1 VIAPSGHIGS
11 EPRRIAGEP
20 LALVIAVLLLWTW
33 GRATWLM
40 HDTPMVRPLIG
51 HVGLPEERTP
61 DSVRSLPSATS
72 LTGSGIVRAAVMPR
86 LSARSGTGS
95 AFDRPGGT
103 AGALPDKW
111 LRLAALGGRWSFNTS
126 AAAGGWRA
134 GVARAGYRDVNLDN
148 STTSLWDSRFAN
160 SLAVASTALPPTR
173 ASRRWSAS
181 AWLLARPGSE
191 TTGALIPHYGASQAG
206 ALVEYRLGPN
216 ASPRAYL
223 RASRALVDGGEA
235 EIATGVGFDIPG
247 LPVTGHVERR
257 FAVNAAGRNAMAV
270 FVSGGFAAGDP
281 SQLALEGFGQAG
293 IVGLRRRTPFA
304 DATVVARRR
313 IVESGPLS
321 VSAGAGGWT
330 GAQPGAT
337 RVDIGPRLE
346 ASFDDGL
353 HGRLS
358 LDWRERVGGRAEPGS
373 GPAMTLSLSF

>member
-1 VIAPSGHIGS
+1 MIAPSRHIGS

-33 GRATWLM
+33 GRVTWLM
-40 HDTPMVRPLIG
+40 LDAPIVRPSIG
-51 HVGLPEERTP
+51 HIGLPEERARDT
-61 DSVRSLPSATS
+61 VRSSPSVTNP
-72 LTGSGIVRAAVMPR
+72 TGPAIVRAAAMHGLP
-86 LSARSGTGS
+86 ARSGTGN

-103 AGALPDKW
+103 AGAPLDKW
-111 LRLAALGGRWSFNTS
+111 LRLAALGGRWSFNAPAS
-126 AAAGGWRA
+126 AAGGWRA
-134 GVARAGYRDVNLDN
+134 GYRDANLDN

-160 SLAVASTALPPTR
+160 SLAVASTDLPPTR

-181 AWLLARPGSE
+181 TWLLARPGSE
-191 TTGALIPHYGASQAG
+191 TTPAGLIPRYGASQAG
-206 ALVEYRLGPN
+206 ALFEYRLG
-216 ASPRAYL
+216 ADAAPRAYL

-235 EIATGVGFDIPG
+235 EIATGVSFAIAG
-247 LPVTGHVERR
+247 LPVTGHIERR
-257 FAVNAAGRNAMAV
+257 FAVNAAGRDAMAV

-281 SQLALEGFGQAG
+281 SQLTLEGFGQAG
-293 IVGLRRRTPFA
+293 IVGLRRRIPFA

-313 IVESGPLS
+313 IVESGPVS
-321 VSAGAGGWT
+321 VSGGVGGWT

>member
-1 VIAPSGHIGS
+1 MIAPARRIGS

-40 HDTPMVRPLIG
+40 YDTPMERPLIG
-51 HVGLPEERTP
+51 HVGLPEERAP
-61 DSVRSLPSATS
+61 DPAGYLPSATNP
-72 LTGSGIVRAAVMPR
+72 TGSVIVRAAVMPR
-86 LSARSGTGS
+86 RSAEPGTGGGL
-95 AFDRPGGT
+95 DRGGI
-103 AGALPDKW
+103 AGTLPDKW
-111 LRLAALGGRWSFNTS
+111 LRLAALGGRWSFNTGS
-126 AAAGGWRA
+126 AAGGWRGGIA
-134 GVARAGYRDVNLDN
+134 SAGYRDANLGN

-160 SLAVASTALPPTR
+160 NLVVASTALPPTR

-181 AWLLARPGSE
+181 AWLLARPGSA
-191 TTGALIPHYGASQAG
+191 TTGALIPRYGASQAG
-206 ALVEYRLGPN
+206 ALVEYRLTAD

-223 RASRALVDGGEA
+223 RTSRALVSGGEA
-235 EIATGVGFDIPG
+235 EVATGVSFDIPG
-247 LPVTGHVERR
+247 LPVAGHVERR
-257 FAVNAAGRNAMAV
+257 FALNAAGRDAMAV
-270 FVSGGFAAGDP
+270 FVSGGFASGDP

-304 DATVVARRR
+304 DATLVARRR
-313 IVESGPLS
+313 IVESGPVS

-373 GPAMTLSLSF
+373 GAAMTLSLSF